1 MKEEIERIEVQ
12 YLKYILHLPKNATN
26 SAVHGELGQFP
37 LHLFWKENI
46 IKYWCRVNTDDI
58 PEYLKL
64 AVNIQH
70 EMLKNSKLCWLSKIQ
85 NIYNSAGLSCKF
97 SSA

>member
-1 MKEEIERIEVQ
+1 MHV
-12 YLKYILHLPKNATN
+12 
-26 SAVHGELGQFP
+26 ELGQFP
-37 LHLFWKENI
+37 LHLFWNENI
-46 IKYWCRVNTDDI
+46 LKYWCRVNTDDI
-58 PEYLKL
+58 PKYLKL

-97 SSA
+97 SSAGTESTKQHVNEVMMRLSDQFI